1 MVNQSAAEESDVTT
15 EPAEIPHGVPNKRRK
30 DDTRLALLFIA
41 PAAVG
46 FAVFI
51 LWPLIR
57 GIQFSFTKYNLLT
70 PAEFV
75 GFDNYIRMVND
86 PVFWNAVKV
95 TGYYVVVNIGIQTV
109 AALVIAV
116 LMQRLTQ
123 SSLVRGLVLTPYLM
137 ANVVAALLFLW
148 ILDYQLGI
156 GNTVLGWLG
165 IDRIAFL
172 GDENWVIPTIALIN
186 VWRHVG
192 YTALLIFAGLQTIPA
207 SIYEAAK
214 LDGVGEFSMFF
225 RITVPLLR
233 PILALVLI
241 VTMVGSFQVFDTVA
255 VTTDGGPGDASRVL
269 QLYIYDVAFGR
280 FDFGYAFAMSVAL
293 LLILATVTVLQYR
306 LMRADATDLD

>member
-1 MVNQSAAEESDVTT
+1 MMPNQSTAVHLD
-15 EPAEIPHGVPNKRRK
+15 IPHRVPNKRRK

-75 GFDNYIRMVND
+75 GFDNYVRMVND

-109 AALVIAV
+109 VALVIAV

-156 GNTVLGWLG
+156 GNTVLSWLG

-214 LDGVGEFSMFF
+214 LDGTGEVSMFF

-269 QLYIYDVAFGR
+269 QLYIYDVAFER

>member
-1 MVNQSAAEESDVTT
+1 MSDQLSAGETGIAATKLA
-15 EPAEIPHGVPNKRRK
+15 PARPNRPRR

-70 PAEFV
+70 PAQFI
-75 GFDNYIRMVND
+75 GFDNYVRMAND
-86 PVFWNAVKV
+86 PVFWNSVKV
-95 TGYYVVVNIGIQTV
+95 TLYYVVVNIGVQTV
-109 AALVIAV
+109 VALIIAV

-123 SSLVRGLVLTPYLM
+123 SSWLRGLVLTPYLM

-165 IDRIAFL
+165 LDRIAFL
-172 GDENWVIPTIALIN
+172 GDEHWVIPTIALIN

-214 LDGVGEFSMFF
+214 LDGAGEVSMFF